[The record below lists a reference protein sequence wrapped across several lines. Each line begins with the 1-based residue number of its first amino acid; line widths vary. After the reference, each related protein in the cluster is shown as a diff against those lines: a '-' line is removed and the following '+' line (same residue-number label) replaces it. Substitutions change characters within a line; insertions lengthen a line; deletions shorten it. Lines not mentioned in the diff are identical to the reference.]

1 MNLLSSYQVFS
12 FQYFRTKNLQGKVY
26 ILFVPNQG
34 CKNLWNIKLDQL
46 NQKDSNSQHRKS

>member
-26 ILFVPNQG
+26 ILFAPNQG
-34 CKNLWNIKLDQL
+34 CKNLWDIKLDQL